1 MFDFDLSDSLRQM
14 LTELERRDKSLAEAV
29 KKKIRE
35 VVSRDLKTIDF
46 YKNLRKP
53 LQESLRRR
61 GWTLPTE
68 EELRRRI
75 TAARESRPRESG
87 GREERRE
94 GRDGVAGMSLGQG
107 PRPIEEL
114 DEQA

>member
-53 LQESLRRR
+53 LQESKRVHVGNFVL
-61 GWTLPTE
+61 
-68 EELRRRI
+68 I
-75 TAARESRPRESG
+75 FKVYK
-87 GREERRE
+87 ERNFILFQRFE
-94 GRDGVAGMSLGQG
+94 HHDRAYRM
-107 PRPIEEL
+107 
-114 DEQA
+114 